1 MIIGSLAQPRHGQR
15 AMGIDADDLTAK
27 IAEVQNRW
35 PSAGLAVAVIRD
47 GDLAWFHGTGVANCA
62 TKEPITK
69 DTGFRIGSI
78 TKTFTAIAVLQLWE
92 HGLVD
97 LDAPA
102 NDYLRSFQLIPAE
115 VRFGPAT
122 VRHLLTHTAGI
133 GYWRRFSDLI
143 RPGVGSGVRAGHS
156 VQPVADYYRRGLPVE
171 VEPGTKWV
179 YSNHGFAVLGQ
190 IVQDV
195 SGQSLDRYLR
205 EHVFEPLGMVHTDL
219 VRSERVRRNLATGY
233 VLRSQGLR
241 PVRVREV
248 PALGA
253 GAAYSTTADMARYV
267 TALLNRGSNGH
278 GSVLAPSTVTTMFE
292 PHFQPDPR
300 VPGMGLGFL
309 LGAEG
314 GHRTVGHDGIVSGFL
329 SQMTIAPD
337 DGIGIVVL
345 GNTGGLD
352 GRGAPDPLGAALL
365 RRLLDLPDDPL
376 RSDLPMHPE
385 NWGDICGWYSP
396 DPGPITNLFTRLFM
410 GAGAE
415 VTVRGGHLLL
425 RPLTPIPAMRRGMR
439 LYPDDRDDPF
449 VFRVDFSGLGKG
461 TMPVVFSGA
470 GSGAPR
476 LLLNGMSFR
485 QRPNTRNPRPW
496 LTGAVSAGAAAA
508 ALAMRRRAR
517 RRPGARIR

>member
-1 MIIGSLAQPRHGQR
+1 MIASSTPPRPGSSSV
-15 AMGIDADDLTAK
+15 GIDADDLRAK
-27 IAEVQNRW
+27 IAEVQSRW
-35 PSAGLAVAVIRD
+35 PSAGLGIGVIRE
-47 GDLAWFHGTGVANCA
+47 GGLAWFHGAGVADCA
-62 TKEPITK
+62 TKEPITT
-69 DTGFRIGSI
+69 DTVFRIGSI

-102 NDYLRSFQLIPAE
+102 NTYLRSIQLLPA
-115 VRFGPAT
+115 RAAFGPAT

-133 GYWRRFSDLI
+133 GYWRRFSDLL
-143 RPGVGSGVRAGHS
+143 RPGVGSGVQAGRS
-156 VQPVADYYRRGLPVE
+156 VQSVNTYYRRGLPVE

-205 EHVFEPLGMVHTDL
+205 EHVFEPLGMEHTDL
-219 VRSERVRRNLATGY
+219 VRSDRVRPNLATGY

-241 PVRVREV
+241 QVSQRDV

-253 GAAYSTTADMARYV
+253 GAAYSTTGDMARYV
-267 TALLNRGSNGH
+267 TALLNRGFNSH
-278 GSVLAPSTVTTMFE
+278 GSVLTPSTVTTMFE

-309 LGAEG
+309 LGAEDD
-314 GHRTVGHDGIVSGFL
+314 HRTVGHDGIVSGFL

-337 DGIGIVVL
+337 DGIGVVVL

-352 GRGAPDPLGAALL
+352 GRGTPDPLGAALL
-365 RRLLDLPDDPL
+365 RRMLDLPDDPV
-376 RSDLPMHPE
+376 RTTPPMHPE
-385 NWGDICGWYSP
+385 SRGEICGWYGP
-396 DPGPITNLFTRLFM
+396 DPGPVTNLFTRLFM

-439 LYPDDRDDPF
+439 DC
-449 VFRVDFSGLGKG
+449 
-461 TMPVVFSGA
+461 
-470 GSGAPR
+470 R
-476 LLLNGMSFR
+476 L
-485 QRPNTRNPRPW
+485 
-496 LTGAVSAGAAAA
+496 
-508 ALAMRRRAR
+508 
-517 RRPGARIR
+517 

>member
-1 MIIGSLAQPRHGQR
+1 
-15 AMGIDADDLTAK
+15 
-27 IAEVQNRW
+27 
-35 PSAGLAVAVIRD
+35 
-47 GDLAWFHGTGVANCA
+47 
-62 TKEPITK
+62 
-69 DTGFRIGSI
+69 
-78 TKTFTAIAVLQLWE
+78 
-92 HGLVD
+92 
-97 LDAPA
+97 
-102 NDYLRSFQLIPAE
+102 
-115 VRFGPAT
+115 
-122 VRHLLTHTAGI
+122 
-133 GYWRRFSDLI
+133 
-143 RPGVGSGVRAGHS
+143 
-156 VQPVADYYRRGLPVE
+156 VE

-195 SGQSLDRYLR
+195 SGQSLDCYLR

-337 DGIGIVVL
+337 DGVGIVVL

-365 RRLLDLPDDPL
+365 RRLLDLPDDSL

-425 RPLTPIPAMRRGMR
+425 RPLTPILAMRRGMR

-461 TMPVVFSGA
+461 TMPVVFSGFDA
-470 GSGAPR
+470 GRGAPR

-485 QRPNTRNPRPW
+485 KRSDTRNPRPW
-496 LTGAVSAGAAAA
+496 LTGAVSAGAGAGAIA
-508 ALAMRRRAR
+508 IRRRVR
-517 RRPGARIR
+517 RRRGARSR